1 MNKRLRLFFLVG
13 GLLIFFSCKTTRKA
27 EKPIVI
33 KHGKSLEEIGADMLL
48 KNIHDSA
55 FYGKW
60 ISAKASVN
68 ATIDNEKNSFNINLR
83 MCRDSAIWVSV
94 SPLLGIEAVR
104 VLLTPDTVRFLDRI
118 NHEYK
123 VSGYKLINDLLNSGN
138 LDFEIIQGVLTGNLF
153 AYKKNRFNSV
163 YLEEQSYI
171 LSTLSK
177 RKLKRSLEE
186 KDPSKPVVQDFY
198 VDGNTFRI
206 TKLAIDDQRIQ
217 KSLLT
222 EYSGFNE
229 TPEGYFPYKSVTH
242 LKAEKDISIEIDYS
256 KVSVGEIL
264 EFPFSIPKNYKES
277 R

>member
-13 GLLIFFSCKTTRKA
+13 GLLIIFSCKTTRKA

-68 ATIDNEKNSFNINLR
+68 ATIDNDKNSFNINMR

-123 VSGYKLINDLLNSGN
+123 VSGYKLINDLLNS
-138 LDFEIIQGVLTGNLF
+138 EILILKLYKVCSPEICLLTKRIN
-153 AYKKNRFNSV
+153 
-163 YLEEQSYI
+163 
-171 LSTLSK
+171 STLFISK
-177 RKLKRSLEE
+177 NSL
-186 KDPSKPVVQDFY
+186 
-198 VDGNTFRI
+198 TF
-206 TKLAIDDQRIQ
+206 
-217 KSLLT
+217 
-222 EYSGFNE
+222 
-229 TPEGYFPYKSVTH
+229 
-242 LKAEKDISIEIDYS
+242 
-256 KVSVGEIL
+256 
-264 EFPFSIPKNYKES
+264 
-277 R
+277 

>member
-1 MNKRLRLFFLVG
+1 M
-13 GLLIFFSCKTTRKA
+13 
-27 EKPIVI
+27 I

-68 ATIDNEKNSFNINLR
+68 ATIDNDKNSFNINMR

-153 AYKKNRFNSV
+153 AYKRIN
-163 YLEEQSYI
+163 
-171 LSTLSK
+171 STLFISK
-177 RKLKRSLEE
+177 NSL
-186 KDPSKPVVQDFY
+186 
-198 VDGNTFRI
+198 TF
-206 TKLAIDDQRIQ
+206 
-217 KSLLT
+217 
-222 EYSGFNE
+222 
-229 TPEGYFPYKSVTH
+229 
-242 LKAEKDISIEIDYS
+242 
-256 KVSVGEIL
+256 
-264 EFPFSIPKNYKES
+264 
-277 R
+277 